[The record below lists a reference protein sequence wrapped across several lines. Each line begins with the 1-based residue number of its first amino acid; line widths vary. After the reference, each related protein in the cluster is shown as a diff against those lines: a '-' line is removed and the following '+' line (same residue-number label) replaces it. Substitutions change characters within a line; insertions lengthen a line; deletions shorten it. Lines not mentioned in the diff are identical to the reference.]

1 VDPVGHLAAIPPLG
15 KVKTKCKV
23 KAKECL
29 HLRTPSEFNAL
40 IRIIVEN
47 RLPIFLAVDEID
59 HYIPPRGIDYYVHI
73 WLQEGRNFEE
83 GGLFTVRQVGLLNK
97 ELLSNAQKLVLFEIR
112 NTNDIKY
119 LQGMLD
125 FDVKELINKLKRFE
139 YAVIDMYDPR
149 QIEFGHTQ
157 P

>member
-1 VDPVGHLAAIPPLG
+1 MGHLARIPPLG
-15 KVKTKCKV
+15 QVKAKCKV
-23 KAKECL
+23 KARECL
-29 HLRTPSEFNAL
+29 HLRTPTEFNAL
-40 IRIIVEN
+40 IKIIVEN

-59 HYIPPRGIDYYVHI
+59 HYVPPRGIDYFVHL

-97 ELLSNAQKLVLFEIR
+97 ELLSNAQKLILFEIR
-112 NTNDIKY
+112 NSNDIRY

-125 FDVKELINKLKRFE
+125 FDVKELVNRLHRFE

-149 QIEFGHTQ
+149 NVEFGRTK